1 MRLSPPVAP
10 VAIQTATRLRRQ
22 LAAGSQVD
30 ASHFWRE
37 ANSLALPLVTA
48 INGADDEREVTFLWR
63 AASPLRGVYVRL
75 NRVTDKDNV
84 AKGMMTQLPTT
95 DIWHL
100 TLRLPASYCG
110 SYTMVEIPPET
121 PGETVLQLGSRFASL
136 VGKADPLNS
145 APGINVRGNAQESVL
160 ALDHAPAQEEW
171 SGCRA
176 YAGQLFTSEHR
187 LAGQRRRVRLYLP
200 DVPVVQPLGL
210 LVLTDGEI
218 WFDHLGVSAAI
229 DAAIRSGR
237 IAPVAVLGI
246 DNINARERI
255 AILGGR
261 RELVLDIAERLLPAL
276 RAKYPERRWADRT
289 QTVLAGQSLGGLTAL
304 MAARHAPESF
314 GLVLSHSPSMWWTPD
329 NCNRPDHFSAE
340 ERSWVSEHVLSAPSP
355 AVRMHLCV
363 GSLEGS
369 TVPQVKQL
377 HEKLRAAGV
386 ESHYSVYTGGHDY
399 AWWRGAL
406 IDGLRLLPR

>member
-229 DAAIRSGR
+229 DAAICSGR

-289 QTVLAGQSLGGLTAL
+289 QTVLAGQSLGGVTAL

>member
-48 INGADDEREVTFLWR
+48 INGADDEREITFLWR

-289 QTVLAGQSLGGLTAL
+289 QTVLAGQSLGGVTAL

>member
-187 LAGQRRRVRLYLP
+187 LAGQRRRVRRYLP

-289 QTVLAGQSLGGLTAL
+289 QTVLAGQSLGGVTAL

>member
-261 RELVLDIAERLLPAL
+261 RELVLDIAERLLLAL

-289 QTVLAGQSLGGLTAL
+289 QTVLAGQSLGGVTAL

>member
-1 MRLSPPVAP
+1 MACRLSSA
-10 VAIQTATRLRRQ
+10 
-22 LAAGSQVD
+22 
-30 ASHFWRE
+30 
-37 ANSLALPLVTA
+37 
-48 INGADDEREVTFLWR
+48 
-63 AASPLRGVYVRL
+63 GVYVRL

-110 SYTMVEIPPET
+110 SYTMVEIPPDT
-121 PGETVLQLGSRFASL
+121 SDETVLQLGSRFAPL
-136 VGKADPLNS
+136 VGQADPLNS
-145 APGINVRGNAQESVL
+145 TPGINVRGNAQESIL
-160 ALDHAPAQEEW
+160 ALDHASAQEEW
-171 SGCRA
+171 SDSRSHT
-176 YAGQLFTSEHR
+176 GQLFTSEHR
-187 LAGQRRRVRLYLP
+187 LAGQLRRVRLYLP
-200 DVPVVQPLGL
+200 EVPVIQPLGL
-210 LVLTDGEI
+210 LVLTDGET

-237 IAPVAVLGI
+237 IAPVAVLGV
-246 DNINARERI
+246 DNINERERV

-261 RELVLDIAERLLPAL
+261 RELVLDIAELLLPTI
-276 RAKYPERRWADRT
+276 RAEHPERRWADRT
-289 QTVLAGQSLGGLTAL
+289 QTVLAGQSLGGVTAL

-314 GLVLSHSPSMWWTPD
+314 GLVLSHSPSMWWTPE
-329 NCNRPDHFSAE
+329 NRSRPDHFSGE
-340 ERSWVSEHVLSAPSP
+340 EISWISEHVLSAPSP

-386 ESHYSVYTGGHDY
+386 ESHCSVYTGGHDY

>member
-255 AILGGR
+255 SILGGR

-289 QTVLAGQSLGGLTAL
+289 QTVLAGQSLGGVTAL

>member
-289 QTVLAGQSLGGLTAL
+289 QTVLAGQSLGGVTAL

-377 HEKLRAAGV
+377 YEKLRAAGV

>member
-10 VAIQTATRLRRQ
+10 VAIQTATHLRRQ

-121 PGETVLQLGSRFASL
+121 PDETVLQLGSRFASL

-145 APGINVRGNAQESVL
+145 TPGINVRGNAQESVL

-187 LAGQRRRVRLYLP
+187 LAGQCRRVRLYLP

-210 LVLTDGEI
+210 LVLTDG
-218 WFDHLGVSAAI
+218 GV
-229 DAAIRSGR
+229 
-237 IAPVAVLGI
+237 
-246 DNINARERI
+246 
-255 AILGGR
+255 
-261 RELVLDIAERLLPAL
+261 
-276 RAKYPERRWADRT
+276 
-289 QTVLAGQSLGGLTAL
+289 TAL

-329 NCNRPDHFSAE
+329 NRNRPPHFSAE

-355 AVRMHLCV
+355 AVRTHLCV

-386 ESHYSVYTGGHDY
+386 ESHCSVYTGGHDY

>member
-289 QTVLAGQSLGGLTAL
+289 QTVLAGQSLGGVTAL

>member
-200 DVPVVQPLGL
+200 DAPVVQPLGL

-246 DNINARERI
+246 DNINAGERI

-289 QTVLAGQSLGGLTAL
+289 QTVLAGQSLGGVTAL

-340 ERSWVSEHVLSAPSP
+340 ERSWVSEHVLSTPSP

-386 ESHYSVYTGGHDY
+386 ESHCCVYTGGHDY

>member
-261 RELVLDIAERLLPAL
+261 RELVLDIAERLLPTL

-289 QTVLAGQSLGGLTAL
+289 QTVLAGQSLGGVTAL

>member
-1 MRLSPPVAP
+1 MRLSPPGDP
-10 VAIQTATRLRRQ
+10 VAMQTAARLRRQ

-30 ASHFWRE
+30 VFHFWQE

-48 INGADDEREVTFLWR
+48 IDGTDDEREVTFLWR
-63 AASPLRGVYVRL
+63 AAYPLQGVYVRL

-84 AKGMMTQLPTT
+84 TKGMMTQLPTT

-110 SYTMVEIPPET
+110 SYTMTEILQET
-121 PGETVLQLGSRFASL
+121 PDETVLQLGSRFATL
-136 VGKADPLNS
+136 VGQADPLNRT
-145 APGINVRGNAQESVL
+145 PGINVRGNAQESIL
-160 ALDHAPAQEEW
+160 ALDNAPAQEEW
-171 SGCRA
+171 SGRRA
-176 YAGQLFTSEHR
+176 YAGQLFTAEHR
-187 LAGQRRRVRLYLP
+187 LAGQPRRVRLYLP
-200 DVPVVQPLGL
+200 EVPVIQPLGL
-210 LVLTDGEI
+210 LVLTDGET

-229 DAAIRSGR
+229 DAAINSGR

-246 DNINARERI
+246 DNVDEHERV

-261 RELVLDIAERLLPAL
+261 RELVLDIAERLLPTI
-276 RAKYPERRWADRT
+276 RAEHPERRWADRR
-289 QTVLAGQSLGGLTAL
+289 QTVLAGQSLGGVTAL
-304 MAARHAPESF
+304 MAARHVPESF

-329 NCNRPDHFSAE
+329 NRSRPDHFSGE
-340 ERSWVSEHVLSAPSP
+340 DRSWISEHVLSAPSP
-355 AVRMHLCV
+355 AVRTHLCV

-377 HEKLRAAGV
+377 HEKLRASGV
-386 ESHYSVYTGGHDY
+386 ESHCDVYTGGHDY

-406 IDGLRLLPR
+406 IDGLSLLPR

>member
-1 MRLSPPVAP
+1 MRLSLPVAP

-30 ASHFWRE
+30 ASHFWR
-37 ANSLALPLVTA
+37 AVNSLALPLVTA

-121 PGETVLQLGSRFASL
+121 PDETVLQLGSRFASL

-145 APGINVRGNAQESVL
+145 TPGINVRGNAQESVL

-246 DNINARERI
+246 DNINARERV

-261 RELVLDIAERLLPAL
+261 RELVLDIAERLLPTL

-289 QTVLAGQSLGGLTAL
+289 Q
-304 MAARHAPESF
+304 
-314 GLVLSHSPSMWWTPD
+314 
-329 NCNRPDHFSAE
+329 
-340 ERSWVSEHVLSAPSP
+340 
-355 AVRMHLCV
+355 
-363 GSLEGS
+363 
-369 TVPQVKQL
+369 
-377 HEKLRAAGV
+377 
-386 ESHYSVYTGGHDY
+386 
-399 AWWRGAL
+399 
-406 IDGLRLLPR
+406 

>member
-289 QTVLAGQSLGGLTAL
+289 QTVLAGQSLGGVTAL

-369 TVPQVKQL
+369 TDPQVKQL

-386 ESHYSVYTGGHDY
+386 ESHCCVYTGGHDY

>member
-30 ASHFWRE
+30 ASHFWR
-37 ANSLALPLVTA
+37 AVNSLALPLVTA

-121 PGETVLQLGSRFASL
+121 PDETVLQLGSRFASL
-136 VGKADPLNS
+136 AGKADPLNS

-237 IAPVAVLGI
+237 IAPVAVLGV
-246 DNINARERI
+246 DNINARERV

-261 RELVLDIAERLLPAL
+261 RELVLDIAERLLPTL
-276 RAKYPERRWADRT
+276 RAKYPERQWADRT
-289 QTVLAGQSLGGLTAL
+289 QTVLAGQSLGGVTAL

>member
-63 AASPLRGVYVRL
+63 AASPLQGVYVRL

-289 QTVLAGQSLGGLTAL
+289 QTVLAGQSLGGVTAL

>member
-84 AKGMMTQLPTT
+84 AKGMMTRLPTT

-289 QTVLAGQSLGGLTAL
+289 QTVLAGQSLGGVTAL

-329 NCNRPDHFSAE
+329 NCNRPDHFSTE

>member
-48 INGADDEREVTFLWR
+48 INGADDERKVTFLWR

-289 QTVLAGQSLGGLTAL
+289 QTVLAGQSLGGVTAL

>member
-246 DNINARERI
+246 DNINARERV

-289 QTVLAGQSLGGLTAL
+289 QTVLAGQSLGGVTAL

>member
-289 QTVLAGQSLGGLTAL
+289 QTVLAGQSLGGVTAL

-340 ERSWVSEHVLSAPSP
+340 ERSWVSEHVLSVPSP

>member
-48 INGADDEREVTFLWR
+48 INDADDEREVTFLWR

-121 PGETVLQLGSRFASL
+121 PDETVLQLGSRFASL
-136 VGKADPLNS
+136 VGKADPLNNT
-145 APGINVRGNAQESVL
+145 PGINVRGNAQESVL

-246 DNINARERI
+246 DNINARERV

-261 RELVLDIAERLLPAL
+261 RELVLDIAERLLPTL

-289 QTVLAGQSLGGLTAL
+289 QTVLAGQSLGGVTAL

-314 GLVLSHSPSMWWTPD
+314 GLVLSHSPSMWWTQD
-329 NCNRPDHFSAE
+329 NRNRPDHFSAE

-355 AVRMHLCV
+355 AVRTHLCV

-386 ESHYSVYTGGHDY
+386 ESHCNVYTGGHDY

>member
-289 QTVLAGQSLGGLTAL
+289 QTVLAGQSLGGVTAL
-304 MAARHAPESF
+304 MAARHAPENF

>member
-289 QTVLAGQSLGGLTAL
+289 QTVLAGQSLGGVTAL
-304 MAARHAPESF
+304 MAAHHAPESF

>member
-22 LAAGSQVD
+22 LAAGRQVD

-37 ANSLALPLVTA
+37 VNSLALPLVTA

-110 SYTMVEIPPET
+110 SYTMVEIPPKT
-121 PGETVLQLGSRFASL
+121 PDETVLQLGSRFASL

-145 APGINVRGNAQESVL
+145 TPGINVRGNVQESVL

-229 DAAIRSGR
+229 DAAIRSGH

-246 DNINARERI
+246 DNINARERV

-261 RELVLDIAERLLPAL
+261 RELVLDIAERLLPTL

-289 QTVLAGQSLGGLTAL
+289 QTVLAGQSLGGVTAL

-329 NCNRPDHFSAE
+329 NRSRPDHFSAE

-355 AVRMHLCV
+355 AVRTHLCV

-377 HEKLRAAGV
+377 HEKLRATGV
-386 ESHYSVYTGGHDY
+386 ESHCSVYTGGHDY

>member
-289 QTVLAGQSLGGLTAL
+289 QTALAGQSLGGVTAL

>member
-84 AKGMMTQLPTT
+84 AKGMMTRLPTT

-276 RAKYPERRWADRT
+276 RAKYPEQRWADRT
-289 QTVLAGQSLGGLTAL
+289 QTVLAGQSLGGVTAL

>member
-276 RAKYPERRWADRT
+276 RAKYPERRWADHT
-289 QTVLAGQSLGGLTAL
+289 QTVLAGQSLGGVTAL

>member
-261 RELVLDIAERLLPAL
+261 RELVPDIAERLLPAL

-289 QTVLAGQSLGGLTAL
+289 QTVLAGQSLGGVTAL

>member
-229 DAAIRSGR
+229 RSGR

-289 QTVLAGQSLGGLTAL
+289 QTVLAGQSLGGVTAL

>member
-48 INGADDEREVTFLWR
+48 INSADDEREVTFLWR

-289 QTVLAGQSLGGLTAL
+289 QTVLAGQSLGGVTAL